1 MLEETEVNPTL
12 VHTPTKCK
20 LCGHIF
26 GSDLLGSAAIVGSN
40 PQAKLRQVEAM
51 VKPLTKHLEKVH
63 PDVIAQAQMT
73 GMEFAGYLM
82 LAKAYA
88 MDDATKEKIG
98 LDFTRWNVHRLTR
111 RLEAHPS
118 DERIRERVQE
128 IFPDDP
134 YTTSQNAVVK
144 LLCEMRDAIEEKDR
158 YTQPVSSN
166 ENGKRN

>member
-1 MLEETEVNPTL
+1 
-12 VHTPTKCK
+12 
-20 LCGHIF
+20 
-26 GSDLLGSAAIVGSN
+26 
-40 PQAKLRQVEAM
+40 M

-118 DERIRERVQE
+118 DERIAERVATLFAANNDRTLLNIE
-128 IFPDDP
+128 IEV
-134 YTTSQNAVVK
+134 TA

-158 YTQPVSSN
+158 YTQPVSSD

>member
-1 MLEETEVNPTL
+1 MNPTL

-118 DERIRERVQE
+118 DERIAERVATLFAANNDRTLLNIE
-128 IFPDDP
+128 IEV
-134 YTTSQNAVVK
+134 TA